1 MVYNGG
7 DIMELN
13 PIKRIKLH
21 IELIKNDKQF
31 KKNSIEF
38 KTLSEMF
45 MEVYNNGNCPSDDGT
60 IKALETIKNKE
71 GHIVDSKEALLKR
84 DEEIYKLLYGK
95 LF

>member
-1 MVYNGG
+1 
-7 DIMELN
+7 MELN

-38 KTLSEMF
+38 KALSETF
-45 MEVYNNGNCPSDDGT
+45 REIYEEGLSVDDGT

-71 GHIVDSKEALLKR
+71 GRIVDSNEALLKR
-84 DEEIYKLLYGK
+84 DDEIYKLLYGK

>member
-1 MVYNGG
+1 MGYNGG

-38 KTLSEMF
+38 KVLSETF
-45 MEVYNNGNCPSDDGT
+45 REFNERIQHVDDGT

-71 GHIVDSKEALLKR
+71 GRIVDSNEALLKR
-84 DEEIYKLLYGK
+84 DDEIYKALYGK

>member
-1 MVYNGG
+1 VYNGG

-13 PIKRIKLH
+13 PIKRIKLY

-38 KTLSEMF
+38 KALSETF
-45 MEVYNNGNCPSDDGT
+45 REIYEEDIKNVDDGT

-71 GHIVDSKEALLKR
+71 GRIIDSNEALLKR
-84 DEEIYKLLYGK
+84 DDEIYKLLYGK

>member
-38 KTLSEMF
+38 KALSETF
-45 MEVYNNGNCPSDDGT
+45 REINKDIKNVDDGT

-71 GHIVDSKEALLKR
+71 GHIVDSNEALLKR
-84 DEEIYKLLYGK
+84 DDEIYKLLYGK